1 MGKRKQIIID
11 KKFQFKHTFSI
22 IGIVTIISAA
32 IISVIATNLVFNNLK
47 IENIYEIEDNIV
59 HFLTSRPQG
68 VEDPSFKNAIKD
80 IALNHS
86 ENMQTL
92 NKIIKYNKAL
102 LVTLLVFIVAQAVIL
117 YMLIIKMTHRISGP
131 LFVMTNYMKEVI
143 NGKYPSPRP
152 LRKKD
157 ELKDFYDV
165 FGQMVQK
172 IRQREGK

>member
-1 MGKRKQIIID
+1 
-11 KKFQFKHTFSI
+11 
-22 IGIVTIISAA
+22 
-32 IISVIATNLVFNNLK
+32 
-47 IENIYEIEDNIV
+47 
-59 HFLTSRPQG
+59 
-68 VEDPSFKNAIKD
+68 
-80 IALNHS
+80 
-86 ENMQTL
+86 
-92 NKIIKYNKAL
+92 
-102 LVTLLVFIVAQAVIL
+102 